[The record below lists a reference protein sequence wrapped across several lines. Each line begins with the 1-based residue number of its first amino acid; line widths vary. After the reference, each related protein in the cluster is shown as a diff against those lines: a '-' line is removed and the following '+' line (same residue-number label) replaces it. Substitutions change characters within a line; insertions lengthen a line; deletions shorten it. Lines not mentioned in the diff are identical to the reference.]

1 MKSRH
6 ILMAAGLIASAGL
19 VLFGDAPTAEV
30 AKPLARSEQGRPS
43 AASVRSAAPVAAAR
57 VASRSAAEASQI
69 LQLLPRQDLIAGER
83 AGGDTERL
91 FAAKTWQPPP
101 APPKVEAPPP
111 PPSAP
116 PLPYTYVGKQ
126 LANGV
131 LEIYLARGDRVF
143 TVRNQ
148 SVIEGLYRVES
159 IEAQTLSLLYLPL
172 NQKQTLSI
180 GVQN

>member
-1 MKSRH
+1 M
-6 ILMAAGLIASAGL
+6 
-19 VLFGDAPTAEV
+19 
-30 AKPLARSEQGRPS
+30 
-43 AASVRSAAPVAAAR
+43 
-57 VASRSAAEASQI
+57 
-69 LQLLPRQDLIAGER
+69 
-83 AGGDTERL
+83 
-91 FAAKTWQPPP
+91 
-101 APPKVEAPPP
+101 
-111 PPSAP
+111 
-116 PLPYTYVGKQ
+116 GKQ

>member
-43 AASVRSAAPVAAAR
+43 AASVRSAAPSGAAR

-83 AGGDTERL
+83 TGGDTERL

-111 PPSAP
+111 PPSATVTLEPTGGVAYVPVARAQPGAPSVSVHDGTHVKSARRCP
-116 PLPYTYVGKQ
+116 PPRY
-126 LANGV
+126 
-131 LEIYLARGDRVF
+131 RG
-143 TVRNQ
+143 
-148 SVIEGLYRVES
+148 
-159 IEAQTLSLLYLPL
+159 LL
-172 NQKQTLSI
+172 
-180 GVQN
+180 